1 MKNTATTAEERL
13 KKNID
18 ISRRASLEEDE
29 LGRRWHYINLKEFE
43 FQIRQE
49 ELEKYMALRKRERDR
64 KRWYRE
70 AKIDLFKATLIPRF
84 IGALLI
90 AMTIFTAFLFR
101 AMGDEVIDGTWMLWT
116 GGMGLI
122 LLTMPGCNK
131 PHK

>member
-1 MKNTATTAEERL
+1 MKNTAMTAEERL

-18 ISRRASLEEDE
+18 ISRRGSLEEDE
-29 LGRRWHYINLKEFE
+29 FGRRWHYINLKEFE

-49 ELEKYMALRKRERDR
+49 ELEKYMALRKRERDH
-64 KRWYRE
+64 KKWYRE